1 MVIRFRRIAW
11 HHSTTF
17 EGRFSCA
24 QNALQPMEAKR
35 HIERTVGFADRGG
48 AINQIKSNKEQ
59 RYQVKTDYPE
69 ENL

>member
-1 MVIRFRRIAW
+1 MVIRSRRFAW

-24 QNALQPMEAKR
+24 QNAQQPMEAKR
-35 HIERTVGFADRGG
+35 HIERTVGFGDRGG

-59 RYQVKTDYPE
+59 RYQVKIKYPG
-69 ENL
+69 ENI